1 MYLQY
6 GIRSRIY
13 QQLTTKGYKFI
24 QNELKVNHPPP
35 VGGFSGW
42 CVSERVGGRGDKKWG
57 ASTTLSMLR
66 HPVQTHYL
74 FKVNP
79 VRLYLAYRV
88 QTKHCLLAPTG
99 YTRHALLVT

>member
-1 MYLQY
+1 MLF
-6 GIRSRIY
+6 SPH
-13 QQLTTKGYKFI
+13 F
-24 QNELKVNHPPP
+24 P
-35 VGGFSGW
+35 VARVLAAVSYDTPLVQIGGFSGW
-42 CVSERVGGRGDKKWG
+42 CVSERFGGRGVKKWG

-66 HPVQTHYL
+66 HPVQAHCL

-99 YTRHALLVT
+99 YTGHALLVT